1 MATKQLEEN
10 LSIDLNQGLG
20 SEEDFEFEMTD
31 WYSGSVDPV
40 HVGHYET
47 QRAPPLA
54 WPFPSE
60 AMLEWTGK
68 KWLDID
74 GKLVKRI
81 AQWRGLKE
89 PVA

>member
-1 MATKQLEEN
+1 
-10 LSIDLNQGLG
+10 
-20 SEEDFEFEMTD
+20 
-31 WYSGSVDPV
+31 
-40 HVGHYET
+40 VGHYET

-54 WPFPSE
+54 WPFPTE

-74 GKLVKRI
+74 GKVVKQI

-89 PVA
+89 PVL